1 MRKSCYPILLLGA
14 LTLGTTSSCDDY
26 LEVDHYDILPE
37 DFMYRNEAN
46 IKSGLYGI
54 YDTFYTY
61 QGSDNSG
68 DDTTWGF
75 KPNVFIAG
83 HSTMDCQA
91 SGWDA
96 EWQRHAVL
104 ANKGSLDTAWRMS
117 YKGIDRANRFL
128 AGLQN
133 VDVSVLSAEKKV
145 QFEAEARAIR
155 AYNYLYLSKV
165 FGPVPMLL
173 TGETYTTS
181 AGKARPENLEG
192 TYQVIEEDL
201 KFAMEKLDWEPA
213 DGEYGRITKGFCK
226 AFLAELYM
234 YQKKFTEAKKELND
248 IITSNT
254 YALEPCYANLH
265 AWDNHWTKES
275 IFEVAY
281 HIHGNM
287 NWGGNSHDDGKIW
300 YGYMCAAPEYGGWG
314 SLALSWEYYRSFEQG
329 DKRKEYTCVGTGDVH
344 PITNE
349 KLGTNP
355 SYSGYVQGSENVPC
369 VYSLKY
375 WRKQPGKDGFVYCPI
390 SLTFKRYA
398 GVLLDYAECCF
409 ETGEEATGWEM
420 IRQVRNRAWGN
431 LEIGVQA
438 IDFPQSMLSTTIV
451 DVPDAKTVYAE
462 YKTRKGYASDV
473 WKVALTQERRHEL
486 NAEFSLY
493 FDLCRMGL
501 AEEWFRCE
509 YPKTKANST
518 PEECWETGDS
528 FRYFEHQ
535 KYQEIFPIPTN
546 EILNNPLIN
555 SEDQNE
561 GY

>member
-1 MRKSCYPILLLGA
+1 MRKSFYHILLLGA

-181 AGKARPENLEG
+181 AGKARPENLEC

-462 YKTRKGYASDV
+462 YKTRKGYTSDV

>member
-1 MRKSCYPILLLGA
+1 MKKSFYHILLLSA

-37 DFMYRNEAN
+37 DFMYQNETN

-117 YKGIDRANRFL
+117 YKAIDRANRFL

-133 VDVSVLSAEKKV
+133 VDVSVLSVEKKT

-181 AGKARPENLEG
+181 ARKARPENLEG
-192 TYQVIEEDL
+192 TYQVVEEDL

-248 IITSNT
+248 IIASNV

-275 IFEVAY
+275 VFEVAY
-281 HIHGNM
+281 HTHGNM
-287 NWGGNSHDDGKIW
+287 NWGGNSNDDGKIW

-329 DKRKEYTCVGTGDVH
+329 DKRKEYTCVGTGDTH
-344 PITNE
+344 PITGQ
-349 KLGTNP
+349 KLGLNP

-462 YKTRKGYASDV
+462 YKTRKGYTSDV

>member
-1 MRKSCYPILLLGA
+1 MKKSFYHILLLSA

-37 DFMYRNEAN
+37 DFMYQNETN

-117 YKGIDRANRFL
+117 YKAIDRANRFL

-133 VDVSVLSAEKKV
+133 VDVSVLSVEKKT

-192 TYQVIEEDL
+192 TYQVVEEDL

-248 IITSNT
+248 IIASNV

-275 IFEVAY
+275 VFEVAY
-281 HIHGNM
+281 HTHGNM
-287 NWGGNSHDDGKIW
+287 NWGGNSNDDGKIW

-329 DKRKEYTCVGTGDVH
+329 DKRKEYTCVGTGDTH
-344 PITNE
+344 PITGQ
-349 KLGTNP
+349 KLGLNP

-438 IDFPQSMLSTTIV
+438 IDFPQAMLNTTVV

-462 YKTRKGYASDV
+462 YKTRKGYTSDV

-555 SEDQNE
+555 SEGQNE

>member
-1 MRKSCYPILLLGA
+1 MKKSFYHILLLSA

-37 DFMYRNEAN
+37 DFMYQNETN

-117 YKGIDRANRFL
+117 YKAIDRANRFL

-133 VDVSVLSAEKKV
+133 VDVSVLSVEKKT

-192 TYQVIEEDL
+192 TYQVVEEDL

-248 IITSNT
+248 IIASNV

-275 IFEVAY
+275 VFEVAY
-281 HIHGNM
+281 HTHGNM
-287 NWGGNSHDDGKIW
+287 NWGGNSNDDGKIW

-314 SLALSWEYYRSFEQG
+314 SLALSREYYRSFEQG
-329 DKRKEYTCVGTGDVH
+329 DKRKEYTCVGTGDTH
-344 PITNE
+344 PITGQ
-349 KLGTNP
+349 KLGLNP

-438 IDFPQSMLSTTIV
+438 IDFPQAMLNTTVV

-462 YKTRKGYASDV
+462 YKTRKGYTSDV

>member
-1 MRKSCYPILLLGA
+1 MKKSFYHILLLSA

-37 DFMYRNEAN
+37 DFMYQNETN

-117 YKGIDRANRFL
+117 YKAIDRANRFL

-133 VDVSVLSAEKKV
+133 VDVSVLSVEKKT

-192 TYQVIEEDL
+192 TYQVVEEDL

-248 IITSNT
+248 IIASNV

-275 IFEVAY
+275 VFEVAY
-281 HIHGNM
+281 HTHGNM
-287 NWGGNSHDDGKIW
+287 NWGGNSNDDGKIW

-329 DKRKEYTCVGTGDVH
+329 DKRKEYTCVGTGDTH
-344 PITNE
+344 PITGQ
-349 KLGTNP
+349 KLGLNP

-438 IDFPQSMLSTTIV
+438 IDFPQAMLNTTVV

-462 YKTRKGYASDV
+462 YKTRKGYTSDV

-501 AEEWFRCE
+501 AEECFRCE

>member
-1 MRKSCYPILLLGA
+1 MKKSFYHILLLSA

-37 DFMYRNEAN
+37 DFMYQNETN

-117 YKGIDRANRFL
+117 YEAIDRANRFL

-133 VDVSVLSAEKKV
+133 VDVSVLSVEKKT

-192 TYQVIEEDL
+192 TYQVVEEDL

-248 IITSNT
+248 IIASNV

-275 IFEVAY
+275 VFEVAY
-281 HIHGNM
+281 HTHGNM
-287 NWGGNSHDDGKIW
+287 NWGGNSNDDGKIW

-329 DKRKEYTCVGTGDVH
+329 DKRKEYTCVGTGDTH
-344 PITNE
+344 PITGQ
-349 KLGTNP
+349 KLGLNP

-438 IDFPQSMLSTTIV
+438 IDFPQAMLNTTVV

-462 YKTRKGYASDV
+462 YKTRKGYTSDV

>member
-1 MRKSCYPILLLGA
+1 MKKSFYHILLLGV

-37 DFMYRNEAN
+37 DFMYQNEAN

-275 IFEVAY
+275 VFEVAY
-281 HIHGNM
+281 HTHGNM

-398 GVLLDYAECCF
+398 GILLDYAECCF

-420 IRQVRNRAWGN
+420 LRQIRNRAWGN

-438 IDFPQSMLSTTIV
+438 IDFPQSMLNTTVV

-462 YKTRKGYASDV
+462 YKTRKGYACDV

-518 PEECWETGDS
+518 PEECWKTGDS

-555 SEDQNE
+555 PEDQNE

>member
-1 MRKSCYPILLLGA
+1 MKKSFYHILLLSA

-37 DFMYRNEAN
+37 DFMYQNETN

-117 YKGIDRANRFL
+117 YKAIDRANRFL

-133 VDVSVLSAEKKV
+133 VDVSVLSVEKKT

-192 TYQVIEEDL
+192 TYQVVEEDL

-248 IITSNT
+248 IIASNV

-275 IFEVAY
+275 VFEVAY
-281 HIHGNM
+281 HTHGNM
-287 NWGGNSHDDGKIW
+287 NWGGNSNDDGKIW

-329 DKRKEYTCVGTGDVH
+329 DKRKEYTCVGTGDTH
-344 PITNE
+344 PITGQ
-349 KLGTNP
+349 KLGLNP

-431 LEIGVQA
+431 LEIGVKA
-438 IDFPQSMLSTTIV
+438 IDFPQAMLNTTVV

-462 YKTRKGYASDV
+462 YKTRKGYTSDV

>member
-1 MRKSCYPILLLGA
+1 MKKSFYHILLLSA

-37 DFMYRNEAN
+37 DFMYQNETN

-117 YKGIDRANRFL
+117 YKAIDRANRFL

-133 VDVSVLSAEKKV
+133 VDVSVLSVEKKT

-192 TYQVIEEDL
+192 TYQVVEEDL

-248 IITSNT
+248 IIASNV

-275 IFEVAY
+275 VFEVAY
-281 HIHGNM
+281 HTHGNM
-287 NWGGNSHDDGKIW
+287 NWGGNSNDDGKIW

-329 DKRKEYTCVGTGDVH
+329 DKRKEYTCVGTGDTH
-344 PITNE
+344 PITGQ
-349 KLGTNP
+349 KLGLNP

-409 ETGEEATGWEM
+409 ETGKEATGWEM

-438 IDFPQSMLSTTIV
+438 IDFPQAMLNTTVV

-462 YKTRKGYASDV
+462 YKTRKGYTSDV

>member
-1 MRKSCYPILLLGA
+1 MRKSFYHILLLGA

-104 ANKGSLDTAWRMS
+104 ANKGSLDTAWCMS

-438 IDFPQSMLSTTIV
+438 IDFPQAMLNTTVV

-462 YKTRKGYASDV
+462 YKTRKGYTSDV

>member
-1 MRKSCYPILLLGA
+1 MIFTKQPLWA
-14 LTLGTTSSCDDY
+14 
-26 LEVDHYDILPE
+26 H
-37 DFMYRNEAN
+37 EAN

-117 YKGIDRANRFL
+117 YKAIDRANRFL

-133 VDVSVLSAEKKV
+133 VDTSVLSAEKKV

-275 IFEVAY
+275 VFEVAY
-281 HIHGNM
+281 HTHGNM

-329 DKRKEYTCVGTGDVH
+329 DKRKEYTCIGTGDVH

-349 KLGTNP
+349 KLGVNP

-375 WRKQPGKDGFVYCPI
+375 WRKHPGRDGFVYCPI

-431 LEIGVQA
+431 LEIGAQA

-462 YKTRKGYASDV
+462 YKTRKGYTSDV
-473 WKVALTQERRHEL
+473 WKVALTQERRHEF

-518 PEECWETGDS
+518 PEECWKTGDS

-535 KYQEIFPIPTN
+535 KYQELFPIPTN

-555 SEDQNE
+555 PEDQNE

>member
-1 MRKSCYPILLLGA
+1 MKKSFYHILLLSA

-37 DFMYRNEAN
+37 DFMYQNETN

-96 EWQRHAVL
+96 EWQRRAVL

-117 YKGIDRANRFL
+117 YKAIDRANRFL

-133 VDVSVLSAEKKV
+133 VDVSVLSVEKKT

-192 TYQVIEEDL
+192 TYQVVEEDL

-248 IITSNT
+248 IIASNV

-275 IFEVAY
+275 VFEVAY
-281 HIHGNM
+281 HTHGNM
-287 NWGGNSHDDGKIW
+287 NWGGNSNDDGKIW

-329 DKRKEYTCVGTGDVH
+329 DKRKEYTCVGTGDTH
-344 PITNE
+344 PITGQ
-349 KLGTNP
+349 KLGLNP

-438 IDFPQSMLSTTIV
+438 IDFPQAMLNTTVV

-462 YKTRKGYASDV
+462 YKTRKGYTSDV

>member
-1 MRKSCYPILLLGA
+1 MKKSFYHILLLSA

-37 DFMYRNEAN
+37 DFMYQNETN

-117 YKGIDRANRFL
+117 YKAIDRANRFL

-133 VDVSVLSAEKKV
+133 VDVSVLSDEKKT

-192 TYQVIEEDL
+192 TYQVVEEDL

-248 IITSNT
+248 IIASNV

-275 IFEVAY
+275 VFEVAY
-281 HIHGNM
+281 HTHGNM
-287 NWGGNSHDDGKIW
+287 NWGGNSNDDGKIW

-329 DKRKEYTCVGTGDVH
+329 DKRKEYTCVGTGDTH
-344 PITNE
+344 PITGQ
-349 KLGTNP
+349 KLGLNP

-438 IDFPQSMLSTTIV
+438 IDFPQAMLNTTVV

-462 YKTRKGYASDV
+462 YKTRKGYTSDV

>member
-1 MRKSCYPILLLGA
+1 MKKSFYHILLLSA

-37 DFMYRNEAN
+37 DFMYQNETN

-117 YKGIDRANRFL
+117 YKAIDRANRFL

-133 VDVSVLSAEKKV
+133 VDVSVLSVEKKT

-192 TYQVIEEDL
+192 TYQVVEEDL

-248 IITSNT
+248 IIASNV

-275 IFEVAY
+275 VFEVAY
-281 HIHGNM
+281 HTHGNM
-287 NWGGNSHDDGKIW
+287 NWGGNSNDDGKIW

-329 DKRKEYTCVGTGDVH
+329 DKRKEYTCVGTGDTH
-344 PITNE
+344 PITGQ
-349 KLGTNP
+349 KLGLNP

-438 IDFPQSMLSTTIV
+438 IDFPQAMLNTTVV

-462 YKTRKGYASDV
+462 YKTRKGYTSDV

-546 EILNNPLIN
+546 EILNPLAELI
-555 SEDQNE
+555 
-561 GY
+561 

>member
-1 MRKSCYPILLLGA
+1 MKKSFYHILLLSA

-37 DFMYRNEAN
+37 DFMYQNETN

-117 YKGIDRANRFL
+117 YKAIDRANRFL

-133 VDVSVLSAEKKV
+133 VDVSVLSVEKKT

-192 TYQVIEEDL
+192 TYQVVEEDL

-248 IITSNT
+248 IIASNV

-275 IFEVAY
+275 VFEVAY
-281 HIHGNM
+281 HTHGNM
-287 NWGGNSHDDGKIW
+287 NWGGNSNDDGKIW

-329 DKRKEYTCVGTGDVH
+329 DKRKEYTCVGTGDAH
-344 PITNE
+344 PITGQ
-349 KLGTNP
+349 KLGLNP

-438 IDFPQSMLSTTIV
+438 IDFPQAMLNTTVV

-462 YKTRKGYASDV
+462 YKTRKGYTSDV

>member
-1 MRKSCYPILLLGA
+1 MKKSFYHILLLSA

-37 DFMYRNEAN
+37 DFMYQNETN

-117 YKGIDRANRFL
+117 YKAIDRANRFL

-133 VDVSVLSAEKKV
+133 VDVSVLSVEKKT

-192 TYQVIEEDL
+192 TYQVVEEDL

-248 IITSNT
+248 IIASNV

-275 IFEVAY
+275 VFEVAY
-281 HIHGNM
+281 HTHGNM
-287 NWGGNSHDDGKIW
+287 NWGGNSNDDGKIW

-329 DKRKEYTCVGTGDVH
+329 DKRKEYTCVGTGDTH
-344 PITNE
+344 PITGQ
-349 KLGTNP
+349 KLGLNP

-438 IDFPQSMLSTTIV
+438 IDFPQAMLNTTVV

-462 YKTRKGYASDV
+462 YKTRKGYTSGK
-473 WKVALTQERRHEL
+473 WL
-486 NAEFSLY
+486 
-493 FDLCRMGL
+493 
-501 AEEWFRCE
+501 
-509 YPKTKANST
+509 
-518 PEECWETGDS
+518 
-528 FRYFEHQ
+528 
-535 KYQEIFPIPTN
+535 
-546 EILNNPLIN
+546 
-555 SEDQNE
+555 
-561 GY
+561 

>member
-1 MRKSCYPILLLGA
+1 MKKSFYHILLLSA

-37 DFMYRNEAN
+37 DFMYQNETN

-117 YKGIDRANRFL
+117 YKAIDRANRFL

-133 VDVSVLSAEKKV
+133 VDVSVLSVEKKT

-192 TYQVIEEDL
+192 TYQVVEEDL

-248 IITSNT
+248 IIASNV
-254 YALEPCYANLH
+254 YALEPCYATRH
-265 AWDNHWTKES
+265 TWDNHWTKES
-275 IFEVAY
+275 VFEVAY
-281 HIHGNM
+281 HTHGNM
-287 NWGGNSHDDGKIW
+287 NWGGNSNDDGKIW

-329 DKRKEYTCVGTGDVH
+329 DKRKEYTCVGTGDTH
-344 PITNE
+344 PITGQ
-349 KLGTNP
+349 KLGLNP

-438 IDFPQSMLSTTIV
+438 IDFPQAMLNTTVV

-462 YKTRKGYASDV
+462 YKTRKGYTSDV

>member
-1 MRKSCYPILLLGA
+1 MKKSFYHILLLSA

-37 DFMYRNEAN
+37 DFMYQNETN

-117 YKGIDRANRFL
+117 YKAIDRANRFL

-133 VDVSVLSAEKKV
+133 VDVSVLSVEKKT

-192 TYQVIEEDL
+192 IFQVVEEDL

-248 IITSNT
+248 IIASNV

-275 IFEVAY
+275 VFEVAY
-281 HIHGNM
+281 HTHGNM
-287 NWGGNSHDDGKIW
+287 NWGGNSNDDGKIW

-329 DKRKEYTCVGTGDVH
+329 DKRKEYTCVGTGDTH
-344 PITNE
+344 PITGQ
-349 KLGTNP
+349 KLGLNP

-438 IDFPQSMLSTTIV
+438 IDFPQAMLNTTVV

-462 YKTRKGYASDV
+462 YKTRKGYTSDV

>member
-1 MRKSCYPILLLGA
+1 MKKSFYHILLLSA

-37 DFMYRNEAN
+37 DFMYQNETN

-117 YKGIDRANRFL
+117 YKAIDRANRFL

-192 TYQVIEEDL
+192 TYQVVEEDL

-248 IITSNT
+248 IIASNV

-275 IFEVAY
+275 VFEVAY
-281 HIHGNM
+281 HTHGNM
-287 NWGGNSHDDGKIW
+287 NWGGNSNDDGKIW

-329 DKRKEYTCVGTGDVH
+329 DKRKEYTCVGTGDTH
-344 PITNE
+344 PITGQ
-349 KLGTNP
+349 KLGLNP

-438 IDFPQSMLSTTIV
+438 IDFPQAMLNTTVV

-462 YKTRKGYASDV
+462 YKTRKGYTSDV

>member
-1 MRKSCYPILLLGA
+1 MKKSFYHILLLSA

-37 DFMYRNEAN
+37 DFMYQNETN

-117 YKGIDRANRFL
+117 YKAIDRANRFL

-133 VDVSVLSAEKKV
+133 VDVSVLSVEKKA

-192 TYQVIEEDL
+192 TYQVVEEDL

-248 IITSNT
+248 IIASNV

-275 IFEVAY
+275 VFEVAY
-281 HIHGNM
+281 HTHGNM
-287 NWGGNSHDDGKIW
+287 NWGGNSNDDGKIW

-329 DKRKEYTCVGTGDVH
+329 DKRKEYTCVGTGDTH
-344 PITNE
+344 PITGQ
-349 KLGTNP
+349 KLGLNP

-438 IDFPQSMLSTTIV
+438 IDFPQAMLNTTVV

-462 YKTRKGYASDV
+462 YKTRKGYACDV

>member
-1 MRKSCYPILLLGA
+1 MKKSFYHILLLSA

-37 DFMYRNEAN
+37 DFMYQNETN

-117 YKGIDRANRFL
+117 YKAIDRANRFL

-133 VDVSVLSAEKKV
+133 VDVSVLSVEKKM

-192 TYQVIEEDL
+192 TYQVVEEDL

-248 IITSNT
+248 IIASNV

-275 IFEVAY
+275 VFEVAY
-281 HIHGNM
+281 HTHGNM
-287 NWGGNSHDDGKIW
+287 NWGGNSNDDGKIW

-329 DKRKEYTCVGTGDVH
+329 DKRKEYTCVGTGDTH
-344 PITNE
+344 PITGQ
-349 KLGTNP
+349 KLGLNP

-438 IDFPQSMLSTTIV
+438 IDFPQAMLNTTVV

-462 YKTRKGYASDV
+462 YKTRKGYTSDV

>member
-1 MRKSCYPILLLGA
+1 MKKSFYHILLLSA

-37 DFMYRNEAN
+37 DFMYQNETN

-117 YKGIDRANRFL
+117 YKAIDRANRFL

-133 VDVSVLSAEKKV
+133 VDVSVLSVEKKT

-192 TYQVIEEDL
+192 TYQVVEEDL

-248 IITSNT
+248 IIASNV

-265 AWDNHWTKES
+265 AWDNRWTKES
-275 IFEVAY
+275 VFEVAY
-281 HIHGNM
+281 HTHGNM
-287 NWGGNSHDDGKIW
+287 NWGGNSNDDGKIW

-329 DKRKEYTCVGTGDVH
+329 DKRKEYTCVGTGDTH
-344 PITNE
+344 PITGQ
-349 KLGTNP
+349 KLGLNP

-438 IDFPQSMLSTTIV
+438 IDFPQAMLNTTVV

-462 YKTRKGYASDV
+462 YKTRKGYTSDV

>member
-1 MRKSCYPILLLGA
+1 MKKSFYHILLLSA

-37 DFMYRNEAN
+37 DFMYQNETN

-117 YKGIDRANRFL
+117 YKAIDRANRFL

-133 VDVSVLSAEKKV
+133 VDVSVLSVEKKT

-192 TYQVIEEDL
+192 TYQVVEEDL

-248 IITSNT
+248 IIASNV

-275 IFEVAY
+275 VFEVAY
-281 HIHGNM
+281 HTHGNM
-287 NWGGNSHDDGKIW
+287 NWGGNSNDDGKIW

-329 DKRKEYTCVGTGDVH
+329 DKRKEYTCVGTGDTH
-344 PITNE
+344 PITGQ
-349 KLGTNP
+349 KLGLNP

-438 IDFPQSMLSTTIV
+438 IDFPQAMLNTTVV

-462 YKTRKGYASDV
+462 YKTRKGYTSDV
-473 WKVALTQERRHEL
+473 WKVALTQERCHEL

>member
-1 MRKSCYPILLLGA
+1 MKKSFYHILLLSA

-37 DFMYRNEAN
+37 DFMYQNETN

-117 YKGIDRANRFL
+117 YKAIDRANRFL

-133 VDVSVLSAEKKV
+133 VDVSVLSVEKKT

-192 TYQVIEEDL
+192 TYQVVEEDL

-248 IITSNT
+248 IITSNV

-275 IFEVAY
+275 VFEVAY
-281 HIHGNM
+281 HTHGNM
-287 NWGGNSHDDGKIW
+287 NWGGNSNDDGKIW

-329 DKRKEYTCVGTGDVH
+329 DKRKEYTCVGTGDTH
-344 PITNE
+344 PITGQ
-349 KLGTNP
+349 KLGLNP

-375 WRKQPGKDGFVYCPI
+375 WRKQPDKDGFVYCPI

-438 IDFPQSMLSTTIV
+438 IDFPQAMLNTTVV

-462 YKTRKGYASDV
+462 YKTRKGYTSDV

>member
-1 MRKSCYPILLLGA
+1 MKKSFYHILLLSA

-37 DFMYRNEAN
+37 DFMYQNETN

-117 YKGIDRANRFL
+117 YKAIDRANRFL

-192 TYQVIEEDL
+192 TYQVVEEDL

-248 IITSNT
+248 IIASNV

-275 IFEVAY
+275 VFEVAY
-281 HIHGNM
+281 HTHGNM
-287 NWGGNSHDDGKIW
+287 NWGGNSNDDGKIW

-438 IDFPQSMLSTTIV
+438 IDFPQAMLNTTVV

-462 YKTRKGYASDV
+462 YKTRKGYTSDV

>member
-1 MRKSCYPILLLGA
+1 MRKSFYHILLLGA

-117 YKGIDRANRFL
+117 YKAIDRANRFL

-329 DKRKEYTCVGTGDVH
+329 DKRKEYTCVGTGDTH
-344 PITNE
+344 PITGQ
-349 KLGTNP
+349 KLGLNP

-438 IDFPQSMLSTTIV
+438 IDFPQAMLNTTVV

-462 YKTRKGYASDV
+462 YKTRKGYTSDV

>member
-1 MRKSCYPILLLGA
+1 MKKSFYHILLLSA

-37 DFMYRNEAN
+37 DFMYQNETN

-117 YKGIDRANRFL
+117 YKAIDRANRFL

-133 VDVSVLSAEKKV
+133 VDVSVLSVEKKT

-192 TYQVIEEDL
+192 TYQVVEEDL
-201 KFAMEKLDWEPA
+201 KFAMENLDWEPA

-248 IITSNT
+248 IIASNV

-275 IFEVAY
+275 VFEVAY
-281 HIHGNM
+281 HTHGNM
-287 NWGGNSHDDGKIW
+287 NWGGNSNDDGKIW

-329 DKRKEYTCVGTGDVH
+329 DKRKEYTCVGTGDTH
-344 PITNE
+344 PITGQ
-349 KLGTNP
+349 KLGLNP

-438 IDFPQSMLSTTIV
+438 IDFPQAMLNTTVV

-462 YKTRKGYASDV
+462 YKTRKGYTSDV

>member
-1 MRKSCYPILLLGA
+1 MKKSFYHILLLSA

-37 DFMYRNEAN
+37 DFMYQNETN

-117 YKGIDRANRFL
+117 YKAIDRANRFL

-133 VDVSVLSAEKKV
+133 VDVSVLSVEKKT

-192 TYQVIEEDL
+192 TYQVVEEDL
-201 KFAMEKLDWEPA
+201 KFAMEKLDW
-213 DGEYGRITKGFCK
+213 KGFCK

-248 IITSNT
+248 IITSNV

-275 IFEVAY
+275 VFEVAY
-281 HIHGNM
+281 HTHGNM
-287 NWGGNSHDDGKIW
+287 NWGGNSNDDGKIW

-329 DKRKEYTCVGTGDVH
+329 DKRKEYTCVGTGDTH
-344 PITNE
+344 PITGQ
-349 KLGTNP
+349 KLGLNP

-438 IDFPQSMLSTTIV
+438 IDFPQAMLNTTVV

-462 YKTRKGYASDV
+462 YKTRKGYTSDV

>member
-1 MRKSCYPILLLGA
+1 MRKSFYHILLLGA

-104 ANKGSLDTAWRMS
+104 PNKGSLDTAWRMS

-438 IDFPQSMLSTTIV
+438 IDFPQAMLNTTVV

-462 YKTRKGYASDV
+462 YKTRKGYTSDV

>member
-1 MRKSCYPILLLGA
+1 MKKSFYHILLLSA

-37 DFMYRNEAN
+37 DFMYQNETN

-117 YKGIDRANRFL
+117 YKAIDRANRFL

-133 VDVSVLSAEKKV
+133 VDVSVLSVEKKT

-192 TYQVIEEDL
+192 TYQVVEEDL

-248 IITSNT
+248 IIASNV

-275 IFEVAY
+275 VFEVAY
-281 HIHGNM
+281 HTHGNM
-287 NWGGNSHDDGKIW
+287 NWGGNSNDDGKIW

-329 DKRKEYTCVGTGDVH
+329 DKRKEYTCVGTGDTH
-344 PITNE
+344 PITGQ
-349 KLGTNP
+349 KLGLNP

-431 LEIGVQA
+431 LKIGVQA
-438 IDFPQSMLSTTIV
+438 IDFPQAMLNTTVV

-462 YKTRKGYASDV
+462 YKTRKGYTSDV

>member
-1 MRKSCYPILLLGA
+1 MKKSFYHILLLSA

-37 DFMYRNEAN
+37 DFMYQNETN

-117 YKGIDRANRFL
+117 YKAIDRANRFL

-133 VDVSVLSAEKKV
+133 VDVSVLSVEKKT

-201 KFAMEKLDWEPA
+201 NFAMENLDWDPA

-248 IITSNT
+248 IIASNV

-275 IFEVAY
+275 VFEVAY
-281 HIHGNM
+281 HTHGNM
-287 NWGGNSHDDGKIW
+287 NWGGNSNDDGKIW

-329 DKRKEYTCVGTGDVH
+329 DKRKEYTCVGTGDTH
-344 PITNE
+344 PITGQ
-349 KLGTNP
+349 KLGLNP

-438 IDFPQSMLSTTIV
+438 IDFPQAMLNTTVV

-462 YKTRKGYASDV
+462 YKTRKGYTSDV

>member
-1 MRKSCYPILLLGA
+1 MRKSFYHILLLGA

-438 IDFPQSMLSTTIV
+438 IDFPQAMLNTTVV

-462 YKTRKGYASDV
+462 YKTRKGYTSDV
-473 WKVALTQERRHEL
+473 WKVALTQEHRHEL

>member
-1 MRKSCYPILLLGA
+1 MRKSFYHILLLGA

-375 WRKQPGKDGFVYCPI
+375 WRKQSGKDGFVYCPI

-438 IDFPQSMLSTTIV
+438 IDFPQAMLNTTVV

-462 YKTRKGYASDV
+462 YKTRKGYTSDV